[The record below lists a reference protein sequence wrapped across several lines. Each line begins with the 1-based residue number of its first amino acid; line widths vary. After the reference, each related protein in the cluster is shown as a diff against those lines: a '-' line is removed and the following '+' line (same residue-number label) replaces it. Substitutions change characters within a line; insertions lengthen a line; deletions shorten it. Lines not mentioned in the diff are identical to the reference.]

1 MPPGNE
7 LLDIS
12 QKQTG
17 SSEHATTVSGATGR
31 PRPPTPQVLR
41 RIRFVTSSTDHCG
54 SILAQVRANRMANI
68 LYGVN
73 GEGAGHSTRAR
84 EVIRHLESRGHR
96 VHVASFDR
104 GLRNLKDDFDV
115 TEIDGLRLAYVH
127 NRVRY
132 GRTILRNLREVP
144 QATRSIRKLDRAA
157 KAWDLDL
164 VITDFEPITCQ
175 LGHKLGLPVI
185 AIDNQHLLTDTEIT
199 YPREYR
205 REAAAAKLVTHLMTP
220 GAAAYLVTSFFTA
233 RVKIRK
239 SDKTLLFPPILR
251 AEVLDTTASRGDY
264 VLVYVTSA
272 TPELAALLKTVR
284 QRFVCYGFGREGRDA
299 NLEFRKPGLSAFL
312 TDLAGSLAVIANA
325 GFSLISEALYLGKPY
340 LAWPVK
346 GQFEQVFNAYYVANE
361 GYGVYWDEL
370 NKERVESFLFNLEA
384 FGERLATYARADNSA
399 LFSKLDALVG
409 T

>member
-1 MPPGNE
+1 
-7 LLDIS
+7 
-12 QKQTG
+12 
-17 SSEHATTVSGATGR
+17 
-31 PRPPTPQVLR
+31 
-41 RIRFVTSSTDHCG
+41 
-54 SILAQVRANRMANI
+54 MANI

-84 EVIRHLESRGHR
+84 EVIRHLESRGHC

-132 GRTILRNLREVP
+132 GRTLVRNLREVP
-144 QATRSIRKLDRAA
+144 QAARSIRRLDRAA

-164 VITDFEPITCQ
+164 IITDFEPITCQ

-205 REAAAAKLVTHLMTP
+205 REAAAAKLVTRLMTP
-220 GAAAYLVTSFFTA
+220 GAAKYLVTTFFTPV
-233 RVKIRK
+233 VKNRK
-239 SDKTLLFPPILR
+239 RDKTFLFPPILR
-251 AEVLDTTASRGDY
+251 NEVLETTASHGDY

-272 TPELAALLKTVR
+272 TTELASLLKTVR
-284 QRFVCYGFGREGRDA
+284 QKFVCYGFGQEGRDG
-299 NLEFRKPGLSAFL
+299 NLEFRKPGLDVFL
-312 TDLAGSLAVIANA
+312 TDLAGSRAVIANA

-340 LAWPVK
+340 LAWPIK

-361 GYGVYWDEL
+361 GYGAYWDEF
-370 NKERVESFLFNLEA
+370 NKERIESFLFNLGVFREK
-384 FGERLATYARADNSA
+384 LAAYPRADNST
-399 LFSKLDALVG
+399 LFSKLDRLIGA
-409 T
+409 